1 MFGFITFIR
10 GMVAAIL
17 TVLQLFFG
25 SFFGDFTAPTKPM
38 QEDCKLNFA
47 VISDVH
53 MTEEK
58 ARADMLRFGLQDMQE
73 FECPLDALILSG
85 DITDHGEREEWE
97 NVASAFADYT
107 PTKNIILAQGNHDTW
122 TGDDDYALSKEHFF
136 EFNEK
141 IAGRGIDNV
150 YYSTKI
156 NGYTFIVLGSEADH
170 TSQTVSDE
178 QVAWLAEEMEKASE
192 DGLPI
197 FVINHWPINESH
209 GLPETWGDDEPM
221 PDDGGIGDKS
231 AEVEKILKSYN
242 NVFYITGHIH
252 SGFTKPGQEDVYGYL
267 SVESEGSFHSVNLP
281 QYMYLTLRGRI
292 ANGTGFTFEVYEDK
306 VEIRARSFSAG
317 VWYTDYN
324 WSFELV

>member
-1 MFGFITFIR
+1 MFGFIATIKGFLS
-10 GMVAAIL
+10 VIL
-17 TVLQLFFG
+17 TVLNFLSFG
-25 SFFGDFTAPTKPM
+25 IFGDFTAETKPLYD
-38 QEDCKLNFA
+38 DCKVNFA
-47 VISDVH
+47 VISDIH

-73 FECPLDALILSG
+73 SESPLDALICSG
-85 DITDHGEREEWE
+85 DLTDHGEPEEWANLE
-97 NVASAFADYT
+97 RAFADYT
-107 PTKNIILAQGNHDTW
+107 PAKNIILAQGNHDTW
-122 TGDDDYALSKEHFF
+122 TGDDDYALSRELFI
-136 EFNEK
+136 EYNEK
-141 IAGRGIDNV
+141 IADREIDEV

-156 NGYTFIVLGSEADH
+156 NGYTFIVLGSESDH
-170 TSQTVSDE
+170 TYATVSDE
-178 QVAWLAEEMEKASE
+178 QVAWLEAEMEKASQ

-231 AEVEKILKSYN
+231 EEVEAILKSYD

-252 SGFTKPGQEDVYGYL
+252 SGFVNDSQTDVYGYA
-267 SVESEGSFHSVNLP
+267 SVESDGSFHSINLP
-281 QYMYLTLRGRI
+281 QYMYLTIRGRI

-324 WSFELV
+324 WSFDLV